1 MSQQINLFNPIF
13 RQQKK
18 YFSSVTMAQALGV
31 IAVACL
37 LLAGDAMYR
46 ARKLQTQAAA
56 SDALLQARQQKLAD
70 YKVQYA
76 PRVKSA
82 TLPDEIAAAQME
94 LTMLTNAAATLKRG
108 GFGDTR
114 GFSEY
119 FRALARQSVNG
130 LWLTEV
136 TIGAGGDQIGVRG
149 RTLEADLVPAY
160 MRRLS
165 AEPIMQGKAF
175 ASLEIERPG
184 AQAVAGE
191 GPGAGRP
198 APAAGAGG
206 ARYLEFSL
214 QSAGAAGQ
222 GGAVAK

>member
-46 ARKLQTQAAA
+46 ARKLQAQAAA

-175 ASLEIERPG
+175 ASLEIERPN

-191 GPGAGRP
+191 SAGAGTP
-198 APAAGAGG
+198 APAMAGG